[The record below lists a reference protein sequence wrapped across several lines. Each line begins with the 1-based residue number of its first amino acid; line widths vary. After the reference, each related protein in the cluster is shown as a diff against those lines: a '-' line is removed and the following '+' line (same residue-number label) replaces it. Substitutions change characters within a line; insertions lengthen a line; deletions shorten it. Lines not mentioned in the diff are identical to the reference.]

1 MAAYSHI
8 LLATDLS
15 SDSYPVAEKAR
26 DLARR
31 YQAKLSAIHVVEY
44 WPVDFQGYDMLPPD
58 IDVDQELVK
67 NAQARLDELGGRLRI
82 APADRHVAIGSTK
95 IEILHLA
102 QSRGVDLIIVGSH
115 GRHGLALLLGSTANA
130 VLHAAP
136 CDVLAVRVPTT

>member
-1 MAAYSHI
+1 MEAYSHV

-15 SDSYPVAEKAR
+15 SENYLVAAKAR

-31 YQAKLSAIHVVEY
+31 YHAKLSAIHVVEY
-44 WPVDFQGYDMLPPD
+44 SPLDFQGYDLLPPD
-58 IDVDQELVK
+58 IDLDRELVK
-67 NAQARLDELGGRLRI
+67 KAQARLDELGRKLGI
-82 APADRHVAIGSTK
+82 APADQHVAIGSTK

-102 QSRGVDLIIVGSH
+102 QSQGVDLIVVGSH

-136 CDVLAVRVPTT
+136 CDVLAVRVPEG